1 VEEHLF
7 SGLHDFAGTPITTK
21 VVDFVLGLLLF
32 WLLVFLIV
40 WVEVFR
46 VFVVFKHHFG
56 DLLELKAVWRLPL
69 KLVFHFS
76 QPGPDYLF
84 RHRQIQKHQRFV
96 KNVSI

>member
-1 VEEHLF
+1 
-7 SGLHDFAGTPITTK
+7 
-21 VVDFVLGLLLF
+21 
-32 WLLVFLIV
+32 V
-40 WVEVFR
+40 WVLQRALAAKEYNLKVLAFG